1 MRGIKSVVLRYIKN
15 LFFEYEKEKEN
26 YKPKRGNNFWSNNYI
41 ECKSNGDINKILSV
55 EEYLNR
61 IRTYLKSIINNLKK
75 SSVWKSQ
82 LTITINSFSP
92 EDDNDEEHV
101 MLSKSDN
108 IEIMISDE
116 SDEIIKNLF
125 DSHKNRYQNNLIN
138 KR

>member
-1 MRGIKSVVLRYIKN
+1 M
-15 LFFEYEKEKEN
+15 
-26 YKPKRGNNFWSNNYI
+26 
-41 ECKSNGDINKILSV
+41 
-55 EEYLNR
+55 
-61 IRTYLKSIINNLKK
+61 
-75 SSVWKSQ
+75 WKSQ

-125 DSHKNRYQNNLIN
+125 DSLKNRYQNNLIN